1 MHLREVEYQGGWLKT
16 DLIAIAENLPS
27 NQVEF

>member
-1 MHLREVEYQGGWLKT
+1 MHLGVCGGWNTRGKT